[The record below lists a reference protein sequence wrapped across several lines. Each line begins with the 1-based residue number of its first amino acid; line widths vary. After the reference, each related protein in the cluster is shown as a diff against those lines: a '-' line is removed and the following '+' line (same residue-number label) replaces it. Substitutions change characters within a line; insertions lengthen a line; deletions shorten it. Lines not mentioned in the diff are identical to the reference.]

1 MEQYLEHHAVL
12 EGELWLRSELQEELL
27 PAGRLD
33 QLGAFIPN
41 PSLHFLLFCFC
52 CSYGISTISTLPK

>member
-12 EGELWLRSELQEELL
+12 EGELWLGSELQEELL
-27 PAGRLD
+27 PAVHLY
-33 QLGAFIPN
+33 QLGAFILN
-41 PSLHFLLFCFC
+41 TSLHLLLFCFC